1 MNDSYNY
8 QNSMNSVSNYNQFMN
23 TEAQET
29 KEAQKQK
36 KDQEE
41 TTAMGVIDPL
51 AIPAISYTLENLSDG
66 LLPSSVT
73 ETKNLVKS
81 VGKSIFKD
89 GDFKKAGEQLKQG
102 IKKAFPKKPSTDNDT
117 RMPTSVDEITD
128 DDYYHFP
135 VAQTSDPFTLN
146 EDDFRPTIQSDNA
159 EDPDRSPLQEP
170 RTLSQEGSATA
181 ENVGR
186 DVAENT
192 GKEVV
197 EETAEKTASKALI
210 DGGFEEATEG
220 GYNPINDVI
229 GLAMG
234 VGGLILGELGLNRQK
249 QHPFNY
255 TPLNPS
261 TQFGV

>member
-1 MNDSYNY
+1 
-8 QNSMNSVSNYNQFMN
+8 
-23 TEAQET
+23 
-29 KEAQKQK
+29 
-36 KDQEE
+36 
-41 TTAMGVIDPL
+41 MGVIDPL

-89 GDFKKAGEQLKQG
+89 GDFKKAGEQLKHG
-102 IKKAFPKKPSTDNDT
+102 IKKTSTKKTPTVNEPEVEAPKPTVDEPEVETPHTFTPSEVDEMNKYGEQYSWMNDDDDEEIYKTLDNLRSSYNDLQDQSNILT
-117 RMPTSVDEITD
+117 NTLEKGGNYSNENASDFAKANDSFNEANKSVDN
-128 DDYYHFP
+128 
-135 VAQTSDPFTLN
+135 VL
-146 EDDFRPTIQSDNA
+146 
-159 EDPDRSPLQEP
+159 
-170 RTLSQEGSATA
+170 A
-181 ENVGR
+181 ENTGKE
-186 DVAENT
+186 VAENT

-210 DGGFEEATEG
+210 DGGIDEATVG
-220 GYNPINDVI
+220 AYNPINDVI

-234 VGGLILGELGLNRQK
+234 VGGLILGELGFNRQK

>member
-73 ETKNLVKS
+73 ETKSLVKS

-102 IKKAFPKKPSTDNDT
+102 IKKTSTKNQIIDHVVFP
-117 RMPTSVDEITD
+117 
-128 DDYYHFP
+128 
-135 VAQTSDPFTLN
+135 
-146 EDDFRPTIQSDNA
+146 
-159 EDPDRSPLQEP
+159 
-170 RTLSQEGSATA
+170 
-181 ENVGR
+181 
-186 DVAENT
+186 
-192 GKEVV
+192 
-197 EETAEKTASKALI
+197 
-210 DGGFEEATEG
+210 
-220 GYNPINDVI
+220 I
-229 GLAMG
+229 GNRKL
-234 VGGLILGELGLNRQK
+234 LIL
-249 QHPFNY
+249 
-255 TPLNPS
+255 
-261 TQFGV
+261 